1 VQPRLGEPALVVGGL
16 ALMAAA
22 LAGTA
27 AAPAAWALYPLVGL
41 MALGT
46 GLAIPSLTSLVSRR
60 AGEGRQGAAMGGMQA
75 LLSLTLIAGPALAG
89 LLFDLAGPAA
99 PYLGGGGLAGGAL
112 VAAGT
117 GLWPELR
124 IARRGNGEPGSPSL

>member
-16 ALMAAA
+16 ALMAVA

-27 AAPAAWALYPLVGL
+27 AAPAGWALYPLVGL
-41 MALGT
+41 IALGT

-60 AGEGRQGAAMGGMQA
+60 AGDERQGAVMGGMQA
-75 LLSLTLIAGPALAG
+75 LLSLTLIVGPALAG
-89 LLFDLAGPAA
+89 LLFDQIGPAA
-99 PYLGGGGLAGGAL
+99 PYLAGCLLAGGAL
-112 VAAGT
+112 LAAAT

-124 IARRGNGEPGSPSL
+124 RGRPSRAAGGGEA